1 MNKYIVKNHKRSV
14 VFHLYPM
21 SSLSVFS
28 AAVMMNGV
36 LEFPRRSS
44 GLDFAA
50 AAGFAAVAVADAAV
64 RSDPRFDTG
73 FTRDQSEAR
82 WSVRADCFV
91 KFVRVEFFW
100 YP

>member
-1 MNKYIVKNHKRSV
+1 
-14 VFHLYPM
+14 M

-44 GLDFAA
+44 GLESLDC
-50 AAGFAAVAVADAAV
+50 AAGFAAVAYEAV

-82 WSVRADCFV
+82 WSVRAECFA
-91 KFVRVEFFW
+91 
-100 YP
+100 